1 VTVEGN
7 GIKKDEIIDDRKDKS
22 MTLEELDKKYVLQ
35 TYARDYTNFV
45 KGVGSTLYDES
56 GRDYID
62 FASGIAVNSVGHGNE
77 KLVNAIC
84 EQAKKIIHISNL
96 QVIEPQA
103 KLAQKIVELSGY
115 DMGVFFANSGAEANE
130 GAIKIAR
137 KYGETKFENK
147 RYKVITLEHSFHGRT
162 ITTVKATGQ
171 ESFHTPHFSPYPA
184 GFSYEKSIEDV
195 YKAIDDETVAVLIE
209 LVQGE
214 GGVQPFEKEEIQK
227 LAAHLKE
234 NGVLLIVDEVQTGVY
249 RTGEFLA
256 SNLYEIEPDII
267 TLAKGLGGG
276 VPIGAVMTRHK
287 DVFAPGD
294 HGSTFGGNYLSTAAG
309 LAVLE
314 ILSELYDSGVL
325 HETLLYFEQKLKET
339 ASKYETL
346 FDKEVGL
353 GMMRGLRAKSAE
365 IQGNIIKNC
374 MKEGLVILKAGRNTV
389 RFLPSLTIRKDEI
402 DEGFKRFETA
412 ISTL

>member
-1 VTVEGN
+1 MN
-7 GIKKDEIIDDRKDKS
+7 
-22 MTLEELDKKYVLQ
+22 LEALDKMYVLQ

-45 KGVGSTLYDES
+45 EGKGSTLYDDQ
-56 GRDYID
+56 GKDYID
-62 FASGIAVNSVGHGNE
+62 FGSGIGVNSVGHGNE
-77 KLVNAIC
+77 TLSSAIC

-103 KLAQKIVELSGY
+103 KLAEKIVKLSGY

-137 KYGETKFENK
+137 KYGETKFANK

-171 ESFHTPHFSPYPA
+171 ESFHSPYFSPYPD
-184 GFSYEKSIEDV
+184 GFSYEKTIEAV
-195 YKAIDDETVAVLIE
+195 YQAIDNETVAVMIE

-214 GGVQPFEKEEIQK
+214 GGVQPFDKQEMQQ
-227 LAAHLKE
+227 LAEYLKTKDI
-234 NGVLLIVDEVQTGVY
+234 LLIVDEVQTGVY

-276 VPIGAVMTRHK
+276 VPIGAVMTKHK
-287 DVFAPGD
+287 DLLSAGD
-294 HGSTFGGNYLSTAAG
+294 HGSTFGGNYLSTTAG

-314 ILSELYDSGVL
+314 VLSSLYENGTID
-325 HETLLYFEQKLKET
+325 ETLVYFSEKLGDI
-339 ASKYETL
+339 AQRYGHL
-346 FDKEVGL
+346 FEKEVGL
-353 GMMRGLRAKSAE
+353 GLMRGLRAKSAE
-365 IQGNIIKNC
+365 IQVKVIKGSIGQ
-374 MKEGLVILKAGRNTV
+374 GLIVLKAGRNTV
-389 RFLPSLTIRKDEI
+389 RFLPSITITKNEI
-402 DEGFKRFETA
+402 DEGFKRFEKV
-412 ISTL
+412 ISSL

>member
-1 VTVEGN
+1 
-7 GIKKDEIIDDRKDKS
+7 
-22 MTLEELDKKYVLQ
+22 MTLEEQDKQYVLQ
-35 TYARDYTNFV
+35 TYARNYTNFV
-45 KGVGSTLYDES
+45 KGVGSTLYDEN
-56 GRDYID
+56 GKDYID
-62 FASGIAVNSVGHGNE
+62 FASGIGVNSVGHGNDVLT
-77 KLVNAIC
+77 KAIC
-84 EQAKKIIHISNL
+84 EQSANIIHISNL
-96 QVIEPQA
+96 QVIAPQA
-103 KLAQKIVELSGY
+103 KLAEKIVTLSGY
-115 DMGVFFANSGAEANE
+115 DMGIFFANSGAEANE

-137 KYGETKFENK
+137 KYGETKFDAK

-171 ESFHTPHFSPYPA
+171 ESFHTPHFSPYPD

-214 GGVQPFEKEEIQK
+214 GGVQPFDKEEIQK
-227 LAAHLKE
+227 LATHLKSKE
-234 NGVLLIVDEVQTGVY
+234 ILLIVDEVQTGVY

-287 DVFAPGD
+287 DILSAGD

-314 ILSELYDSGVL
+314 ILKPMYDEGL
-325 HETLLYFEQKLKET
+325 IDETLIYFSQKLKEMV
-339 ASKYETL
+339 SKYGDL
-346 FDKEVGL
+346 FEKEVGL
-353 GMMRGLRAKSAE
+353 GLMRGLRAKNAE
-365 IQGNIIKNC
+365 IQGNIINNA
-374 MKEGLVILKAGRNTV
+374 MNEGLVILKAGRNTV
-389 RFLPSLTIRKDEI
+389 RFLPSITITKDEI
-402 DEGFKRFETA
+402 DEGFVRFEKV
-412 ISTL
+412 LDLL

>member
-1 VTVEGN
+1 MN
-7 GIKKDEIIDDRKDKS
+7 
-22 MTLEELDKKYVLQ
+22 LEELDKAYVLP
-35 TYARDYTNFV
+35 TYARSYINFV
-45 KGVGSTLYDES
+45 KGAGSTLYDES
-56 GRDYID
+56 DRDYID
-62 FASGIAVNSVGHGNE
+62 FAAGIAVNSVGHSNPVLTE
-77 KLVNAIC
+77 AIC

-115 DMGVFFANSGAEANE
+115 DMALFFGNSGAEANE

-171 ESFHTPHFSPYPA
+171 ESFHTPNFSPYPA
-184 GFSYEKSIEDV
+184 GFSYEKSIADI
-195 YKAIDDETVAVLIE
+195 YSAIDDETVAVLIE

-214 GGVQPFEKEEIQK
+214 GGVEPFAKEEIQK

-234 NGVLLIVDEVQTGVY
+234 REILLIVDEVQTGVY

-276 VPIGAVMTRHK
+276 VPIGAVMTSHK
-287 DVFAPGD
+287 DIFAPGD
-294 HGSTFGGNYLSTAAG
+294 HGSTFGGNYLSSAAG
-309 LAVLE
+309 IAVLD
-314 ILSELYDSGVL
+314 ILSEMYDAGRL
-325 HETLLYFEQKLKET
+325 HETMIYFEEKLSGIAEN
-339 ASKYETL
+339 YPTL

-353 GMMRGLRAKSAE
+353 GLMRGLRAKDAETVSAILE
-365 IQGNIIKNC
+365 RTMQ
-374 MKEGLVILKAGRNTV
+374 EGVIVLKAGRNTV
-389 RFLPSLTIRKDEI
+389 RFLPSLTITKDEI
-402 DEGFKRFETA
+402 DKGFKRFEKA
-412 ISTL
+412 LNSL

>member
-1 VTVEGN
+1 
-7 GIKKDEIIDDRKDKS
+7 
-22 MTLEELDKKYVLQ
+22 MTLEQTDKQYVLQ
-35 TYARDYTNFV
+35 TYARNYTNFV
-45 KGVGSTLYDES
+45 KGVGSTLYDEN
-56 GRDYID
+56 GKDYID
-62 FASGIAVNSVGHGNE
+62 FASGIGVNSVGHSNDV
-77 KLVNAIC
+77 LVKAIS
-84 EQAKKIIHISNL
+84 EQAQKIIHISNL

-115 DMGVFFANSGAEANE
+115 DMGIFFANSGAEANE

-137 KYGETKFENK
+137 KYGETKFDNK

-171 ESFHTPHFSPYPA
+171 ESFHTPNFSPYPD

-227 LAAHLKE
+227 LAKHLKSI
-234 NGVLLIVDEVQTGVY
+234 GILLIVDEVQTGVY

-256 SNLYEIEPDII
+256 ANLYEIEPDII

-276 VPIGAVMTRHK
+276 VPIGAVMTKHK
-287 DVFAPGD
+287 GVLAAGD
-294 HGSTFGGNYLSTAAG
+294 HGSTFGGNYLSSAAG

-314 ILSELYDSGVL
+314 VLEGLYESGAVAEAL
-325 HETLLYFEQKLKET
+325 VYFEEKLKDIANRYT
-339 ASKYETL
+339 SL
-346 FDKEVGL
+346 FEKEVGL
-353 GMMRGLRAKSAE
+353 GLMRGLRAKSAE

-374 MKEGLVILKAGRNTV
+374 MDEGLIVLKAGRNTV
-389 RFLPSLTIRKDEI
+389 RFLPSITISKNEI
-402 DEGFKRFETA
+402 DEGFKRFEKV
-412 ISTL
+412 ISSL

>member
-1 VTVEGN
+1 M
-7 GIKKDEIIDDRKDKS
+7 EIN
-22 MTLEELDKKYVLQ
+22 MTLEQQDKHYILQ

-45 KGVGSTLYDES
+45 KGKGSTLYDDS
-56 GRDYID
+56 GKEYID
-62 FASGIAVNSVGHGNE
+62 FASGIGVNSVGHGNE
-77 KLVNAIC
+77 KLTSAIC
-84 EQAKKIIHISNL
+84 EQAKNIIHISNL

-115 DMGVFFANSGAEANE
+115 DMGIFFANSGAEANE

-137 KYGETKFENK
+137 KYGETKFDNK

-171 ESFHTPHFSPYPA
+171 ESFHTPHFSPYPD
-184 GFSYEKSIEDV
+184 GFSYEKSIADV
-195 YKAIDDETVAVLIE
+195 YSAIDDETVAVLIE

-214 GGVQPFEKEEIQK
+214 GGVQPFAKEEIQK

-234 NGVLLIVDEVQTGVY
+234 EGILLIVDEVQTGVY

-276 VPIGAVMTRHK
+276 VPIGAVMTKHK
-287 DVFAPGD
+287 EVLSAGD

-309 LAVLE
+309 LAVLDV
-314 ILSELYDSGVL
+314 LKPMYDAGSID
-325 HETLLYFEQKLKET
+325 ETLLYFANKLSDIAQNYT
-339 ASKYETL
+339 NL
-346 FDKEVGL
+346 FEKEVGL
-353 GMMRGLRAKSAE
+353 GLMRGLRAKSAE
-365 IQGNIIKNC
+365 IQGSIITKS
-374 MKEGLVILKAGRNTV
+374 MQEGLIVLKAGRNTV
-389 RFLPSLTIRKDEI
+389 RFLPSITITKDEI
-402 DEGFKRFETA
+402 DEGFKRFEKVLC
-412 ISTL
+412 SL